1 MRHLKLTIGL
11 LLLSIFTAT
20 LLQAQDWA
28 QLGHYRSDNIKLG
41 PPKPGE
47 KRVVFMGN
55 SITDY
60 WNRFL
65 PGFFIGRPY
74 INRGISG
81 QTSPQMLVRFRADV
95 ISLKPV
101 AVVILAG
108 TNDIAGNTGPSTIE
122 MIMDNISSM
131 TEIARANGIKVVLCS
146 VLPAYQYF
154 WKPQVHPAESIV
166 ALNDMIK
173 AYASKNKIVYVDYYS
188 SMVDERKGLKT
199 EYTNDGV
206 HPNEAGYQVMVPL
219 VEAGIAK
226 ALAPK

>member
-1 MRHLKLTIGL
+1 MKNIRLTVGL
-11 LLLSIFTAT
+11 LLLSMFTAT

-28 QLGHYRSDNIKLG
+28 QLGHYKSDNIKLG
-41 PPKPGE
+41 GPKPGE

-65 PGFFIGRPY
+65 PGFFVGRPY

-81 QTSPQMLVRFRADV
+81 QTTPQMLVRFRADV
-95 ISLKPV
+95 ISLKP
-101 AVVILAG
+101 AIVVILAG

-131 TEIARANGIKVVLCS
+131 VELARANGIKVVLCS

-154 WKPQVHPAESIV
+154 WNPQVHPAESIV

-173 AYASKNKIVYVDYYS
+173 AYAQKNKIVYVDYYS
-188 SMVDERKGLKT
+188 SMVDERKGLKK
-199 EYTNDGV
+199 EYTNDEV

-226 ALAPK
+226 ALAQK